1 MDKKEKIN
9 EKEKIKEE
17 KLTHDHNKSS
27 KPYNQTSLI
36 EQSDTSI
43 VNYESDPDIDD
54 FYSLQYYQYG
64 KERMFDINGDEI

>member
-27 KPYNQTSLI
+27 KPYNQTSSI

-43 VNYESDPDIDD
+43 VNYESDSDIDD

>member
-27 KPYNQTSLI
+27 KPYNQTSSI